1 MQFQRVVCVCTGN
14 ICRSPLAAGV
24 LKKHVPGLTVS
35 SAGIAAVE
43 GGRMP
48 DEAAAI
54 AKHAALDL
62 AEHRGRQITTP
73 IVREADLILV
83 MEKGQLDWIVSR
95 FPETRGRVFMATHW
109 VGGDDIADPYRQ
121 SAAFFERVYSQL
133 DEGVRA
139 WADRLQPSRG
149 S

>member
-1 MQFQRVVCVCTGN
+1 MVKMRFLGVSAFEIESSGGMRILIDPYITGN
-14 ICRSPLAAGV
+14 PDCP
-24 LKKHVPGLTVS
+24 
-35 SAGIAAVE
+35 IAADDIE
-43 GGRMP
+43 
-48 DEAAAI
+48 
-54 AKHAALDL
+54 K
-62 AEHRGRQITTP
+62 
-73 IVREADLILV
+73 ADLILV

-121 SAAFFERVYSQL
+121 SAAFFEQVYSQL